1 MVECKLYNG
10 HVITLDSLL
19 GEFRSSFPS
28 AMHPK
33 ELLRIPRIWGTYVY
47 AQKSGVQMQ

>member
-1 MVECKLYNG
+1 MIEYSNG
-10 HVITLDSLL
+10 LVLALDSLL

-28 AMHPK
+28 ATYPK

-47 AQKSGVQMQ
+47 GEKSRVQMQ